1 MPIIQVLENFE
12 KVRRSLPEDPIYIND
27 LPNTTETDRQAIRD
41 IILTRY
47 TSDMIS
53 MLPRCSCGN
62 TKGQFLVGITCV
74 DCGTNVTP
82 TITKDIQ
89 PTVWVRAPKGSK
101 WLISPIILIMLKD
114 VFTKSGFNVIHW
126 LMDTSYKATVKTPDV
141 VRKIE
146 GSGLERGYNYFI
158 KNMGKI
164 LDYLFSLPDF
174 KKSKKSFLSLQR
186 ILLQYSDCIFT
197 EYLPLPNKSLIV
209 FEKTSLGEY
218 TSFDNF
224 KILDA
229 VLHLASIDK
238 DFYDQRSIIKENRT
252 AKALFLLANF
262 YETYF
267 KQSLCGKP
275 GQFRKHLFGSR
286 TNFSFRAVITSNTDI
301 HNYDEITVPWQVGLT
316 CLRPMLINKLT
327 KRGYDHLSALQL
339 IITHIEKYNPI
350 LDELLKEILRESTVV
365 DTDGVVKTGIVT
377 LLQRNPSLLQ
387 GSFVRVRITDFHR
400 DVRNKTIW
408 MSIFLCASMN
418 ADFDGDAVNC
428 SIMLDRYMAD
438 LTYAL
443 DHRFNI
449 YSLDTPLKISG
460 NTKLPKPAV
469 STMSAA
475 FMESMKKLA
484 VYRT

>member
-12 KVRRSLPEDPIYIND
+12 RVRLSLPEDPIYIND
-27 LPNTTETDRQAIRD
+27 LPNTTEDDRKVIRD
-41 IILTRY
+41 LILTRY

-62 TKGQFLVGITCV
+62 TKGQFLVGVTCV
-74 DCGTNVTP
+74 DCGTKVTP

-89 PTVWVRAPKGSK
+89 PSVWVRAPAGSK
-101 WLISPIILIMLKD
+101 WLINPIILIMMKD
-114 VFTKSGFNVIHW
+114 IFTKSGFNVIHW
-126 LMDTSYKATVKTPDV
+126 LMDTSYKAPVKTPDV

-146 GSGLERGYNYFI
+146 ASGIERGYNYFI
-158 KNMGKI
+158 NNMGKI
-164 LDYLFSLPDF
+164 LDYLFSLSDF
-174 KKSKKSFLSLQR
+174 KKSKKNLNAFR
-186 ILLQYSDCIFT
+186 RLLLLYNDCIFSQ
-197 EYLPLPNKSLIV
+197 YLPLPNKSLIV

-224 KILDA
+224 KILDS

-238 DFYDQRSIIKENRT
+238 DFYDQRSIVKENRT

-275 GQFRKHLFGSR
+275 GQYRKHVFGTR
-286 TNFSFRAVITSNTDI
+286 TNFSFRAVISSNTDI
-301 HNYDEITVPWQVGLT
+301 HQYDEITVPWQVGLT

-339 IITHIEKYNPI
+339 IMTNIEKYNPL
-350 LDELLKEILRESTVV
+350 LDELLTEILDESTCI
-365 DTDGVVKTGIVT
+365 DRDGVEKRGIIT

-387 GSFVRVRITDFHR
+387 GSFVRVRITNFHK
-400 DVRNKTIW
+400 DPRNKTIW
-408 MSIFLCASMN
+408 MSIFLCGSLN

-428 SIMLDRYMAD
+428 SIILDRYMAN

-443 DHRFNI
+443 DHRFNV
-449 YSLDTPLKISG
+449 YALDTPLKISG
-460 NTKLPKPAV
+460 NTKLPKPAI

-475 FMESMKKLA
+475 YVASMKKLA
-484 VYRT
+484 AYR